1 LFKSLI
7 ENAIKSAL
15 DGQVGSAIASFI
27 NEDVNKELSGLN
39 LDLAIAAPPPFDIAE
54 ARFGFVAN
62 PVINPTFI
70 GVQMQGDVVPLAT
83 PNASLPI
90 PPPSLPP
97 FSSSSDGEL
106 YIEAFISS
114 YTLVSAAYTYFA
126 AGLERWTVPASEIP
140 LGFNE
145 TQAYLLVAPG
155 MVIAYPTNASVQ
167 LIVSVGD
174 VPDVVIT
181 NASGITATLPLLL
194 LFEAENSNSSFTEAF
209 AVNAEATLSLS
220 PAVGVNPK
228 VTGGLIITG
237 DFRYINSSLTL
248 NSTNV
253 GPVNV
258 GLLSIFAGVTLQD
271 VLVPILNVLLQ
282 TGLPIPAADG
292 LELVNATLSTGD
304 GYVLLGSDF
313 TFNPSLTGDSVF
325 NKLARLADAL
335 NR

>member
-1 LFKSLI
+1 
-7 ENAIKSAL
+7 
-15 DGQVGSAIASFI
+15 
-27 NEDVNKELSGLN
+27 
-39 LDLAIAAPPPFDIAE
+39 
-54 ARFGFVAN
+54 
-62 PVINPTFI
+62 
-70 GVQMQGDVVPLAT
+70 
-83 PNASLPI
+83 
-90 PPPSLPP
+90 
-97 FSSSSDGEL
+97 
-106 YIEAFISS
+106 
-114 YTLVSAAYTYFA
+114 
-126 AGLERWTVPASEIP
+126 
-140 LGFNE
+140 
-145 TQAYLLVAPG
+145 
-155 MVIAYPTNASVQ
+155 
-167 LIVSVGD
+167 VSVGD

-194 LFEAENSNSSFTEAF
+194 SFEAENSNSSFTEAF

-292 LELVNATLSTGD
+292 LALVNATLSTGD
-304 GYVLLGSDF
+304 GFVLLGSDF
-313 TFNPSLTGDSVF
+313 TFNPSVTGDSVF
-325 NKLARLADAL
+325 NRLARLAIL
-335 NR
+335 L